1 MTQRRYGRM
10 NEKKNSVS
18 LHTKSTQDWKL
29 SICFTR
35 VVGRSLPSGG
45 GLLEVIEFI

>member
-18 LHTKSTQDWKL
+18 LHFSL
-29 SICFTR
+29 SNKI
-35 VVGRSLPSGG
+35 VGYLWLGM
-45 GLLEVIEFI
+45 